1 MNWLL
6 IAIIAQVVLGTSAVF
21 DKFLINRRFFNPLA
35 YTFWIGILG
44 IFAAVLLPFGFQA
57 VPINIIGVAFLAGA
71 IFVLAIMFL
80 FYGLEKSDASQVL
93 PAVGGISPIFTLIIG
108 YFILGAWLGAGDL
121 TAFLFFILAASI
133 FFAIEKKESRK
144 IFFAFVVLSAFF
156 FGLSNVLS
164 KIVFSAGNFITGFFW
179 IKIGGLVFVLLF
191 LLSRKVRKNIFN
203 SSRQSQRQHRFL
215 YFSNRLYAGVGSVLV
230 SFAVSLSYSPA
241 LVDATQSLKFI
252 VIFVFAWFFL
262 KEKFKGKVFAGKIFA
277 TIFVSLG
284 IILLALIGYARSI
297 PVDDSRS
304 ITWGL
309 TYSAKQAEGLGL
321 DWQKTYEDILK
332 ELKPKKV
339 RLIIYWDNV
348 ETEKDK
354 FDFSETDWL
363 LKKTGENKA
372 KAILAL
378 GAKIPRWPEI
388 HIPAWAKNLTPEERE
403 GALKNFLKETISR
416 YKDNPAVEM
425 WQIENEPYL
434 MFGER
439 IERGKDF
446 LEKEI
451 ETAKKIDN
459 SRPILTTDG
468 GEFGLWYR
476 AAKAGDVF
484 GTTMYRNTYTNI
496 LGWLFGNTE
505 YPFSPGYF
513 KLKKK
518 IIRFLINDKEKKF
531 LVIELQGEPWSHIA
545 LNEVSYEEQVK
556 LFSPGYFADTIK
568 YAKETG
574 FGEYYLWGAE
584 WWYYMK
590 EKHNNNCYW
599 EYAKNLF
606 RN

>member
-21 DKFLINRRFFNPLA
+21 DKFFINRRFFNPLA
-35 YTFWIGILG
+35 YTFWVGILG

-57 VPINIIGVAFLAGA
+57 VSLDIIGVAFLAGA
-71 IFVLAIMFL
+71 IFILAILFL

-93 PAVGGISPIFTLIIG
+93 PAVGGISPVFTLIIG

-121 TAFLFFILAASI
+121 TAFLFLILGALV

-156 FGLSNVLS
+156 FGLSNILS
-164 KIVFSAGNFITGFFW
+164 KIVFSAGNFIAGFFW
-179 IKIGGLVFVLLF
+179 IKIGGLAFVLLF
-191 LLSRKVRKNIFN
+191 LLSGKIRKNIFN
-203 SSRQSQRQHRFL
+203 SSRQSQRRHRFL

-230 SFAVSLSYSPA
+230 SLAVSLSYSPA
-241 LVDATQSLKFI
+241 LVDATQGLKFI

-262 KEKFKGKVFAGKIFA
+262 KEKFRGKIFTGKIFA

-284 IILLALIGYARSI
+284 IISLALISYARSI
-297 PVDDSRS
+297 PIDDGRP

-309 TYSAKQAEGLGL
+309 TYSTKQTEGLGL

-332 ELKPKKV
+332 ELRPEKV
-339 RLIIYWDNV
+339 RLVIYWDDT
-348 ETEKDK
+348 EPEKDK

-363 LKKTGENKA
+363 LEKTEENKT
-372 KAILAL
+372 KVILAL
-378 GAKIPRWPEI
+378 GAKVPRWPET
-388 HIPAWAKNLTPEERE
+388 HIPAWARNLAPEERE
-403 GALKNFLKETISR
+403 EALKNYLEKTIIR
-416 YKDNPAVEM
+416 YKDNSAVEM

-434 MFGER
+434 MFGKR
-439 IERGKDF
+439 IERGEDF
-446 LEKEI
+446 LGKEI
-451 ETAKKIDN
+451 EAVKKID
-459 SRPILTTDG
+459 SSHPILATDG
-468 GEFGLWYR
+468 GEFGLWYK
-476 AAKAGDVF
+476 AAKAGDIF
-484 GTTMYRNTYTNI
+484 GTTMYRNTYTKI

-513 KLKKK
+513 KLKEK
-518 IIRFLINDKEKKF
+518 IIRLLINDNEKKF
-531 LVIELQGEPWSHIA
+531 LVIELQGEPWSRVA
-545 LNEVSYEEQVK
+545 LGEVSYKKQVK
-556 LFSPGYFADTIK
+556 LFSPDYFSDTIK

-574 FGEYYLWGAE
+574 FDEYYLWGAE

-590 EKHNNNCYW
+590 EKHNDNRYW

-606 RN
+606 RH